1 MTKYKFANRM
11 ERMVSTEIRDLLKW
25 IADPTLLSFAGGLP
39 AAELFP
45 VSEIANVAHEVVER
59 EGKTILQYGSV
70 VGSLPLRE
78 KIAKRM
84 GDKFATKAVANDIM
98 VVSGSQQGLDL
109 VGKVF
114 LNPGDIVLVESPTYM
129 GMLNAFDQYEVS
141 YVEVPTDEQGV
152 IPEELERILRMVPR
166 VKLMY
171 VIPDF
176 QNPTGICWTMERR
189 RKFMEVIN
197 KYELPVVEDNPY
209 YEVRFEGETL
219 PALKSLDTKGLVMFM
234 GSFSKI
240 FCPGLRL
247 GWICADQEIIDK
259 LISVKQASVL
269 LTSNLDVSVAD
280 EYIATYDLD
289 GHVEEI
295 KNLYR
300 HRRDLI
306 IKCMEEKF
314 PAGVTWTHPHGGLF
328 LWLTFPEKISAFEV
342 FRACLNRK
350 VCAVPGDC
358 FYPYHKTD
366 RSMRV
371 NYSCM
376 TDDKIIEG
384 IDRMAQAI
392 KEVMEHGTGELR

>member
-59 EGKTILQYGSV
+59 EGRTILQYGSV

-84 GDKFATKAVANDIM
+84 GDKFGTKAVANDIM

-141 YVEVPTDEQGV
+141 YVEVPTDDQGV
-152 IPEELERILRMVPR
+152 IPEELEKILRMVPR

-171 VIPDF
+171 VVPDF
-176 QNPTGICWTMERR
+176 QNPTGICWTIERR
-189 RKFMEVIN
+189 RKFMEIIN

-209 YEVRFEGETL
+209 YELRYEGETL
-219 PALKSLDTKGLVMFM
+219 PA
-234 GSFSKI
+234 
-240 FCPGLRL
+240 
-247 GWICADQEIIDK
+247 
-259 LISVKQASVL
+259 
-269 LTSNLDVSVAD
+269 
-280 EYIATYDLD
+280 
-289 GHVEEI
+289 
-295 KNLYR
+295 
-300 HRRDLI
+300 
-306 IKCMEEKF
+306 
-314 PAGVTWTHPHGGLF
+314 
-328 LWLTFPEKISAFEV
+328 
-342 FRACLNRK
+342 
-350 VCAVPGDC
+350 
-358 FYPYHKTD
+358 
-366 RSMRV
+366 
-371 NYSCM
+371 
-376 TDDKIIEG
+376 
-384 IDRMAQAI
+384 
-392 KEVMEHGTGELR
+392 

>member
-59 EGKTILQYGSV
+59 EGRTILQYGSV

-84 GDKFATKAVANDIM
+84 GDKFGTKAVANDIM

-141 YVEVPTDEQGV
+141 YVEVPTDDQGV
-152 IPEELERILRMVPR
+152 IPEELEKILRMVPR

-171 VIPDF
+171 VVPDF

-189 RKFMEVIN
+189 RKFMEIIN

-209 YEVRFEGETL
+209 YELRYEGETL

-247 GWICADQEIIDK
+247 GWVCADQEIIDK

-269 LTSNLDVSVAD
+269 LTSNLDISVAD

-289 GHVEEI
+289 GHVEDI
-295 KNLYR
+295 KKLYR

-306 IKCMEEKF
+306 IKCMKEKF
-314 PAGVTWTHPHGGLF
+314 PKDVKWTHPEGGLF
-328 LWLTFPEKISAFEV
+328 LWLTFPENISAFEV
-342 FRACLNRK
+342 FRSCLNKK

-366 RSMRV
+366 RSLRV
-371 NYSCM
+371 NYSCLP
-376 TDDKIIEG
+376 DEKIIEG

-392 KEVMEHGTGELR
+392 KEVMAENK

>member
-59 EGKTILQYGSV
+59 EGRTILQYGSV

-84 GDKFATKAVANDIM
+84 GDKFGTKAVANDIM

-141 YVEVPTDEQGV
+141 YVEVPTDDQGV
-152 IPEELERILRMVPR
+152 IPEELEKILRMVPR

-171 VIPDF
+171 VVPDF
-176 QNPTGICWTMERR
+176 QNPTGICWTIERR
-189 RKFMEVIN
+189 RKFMEIIN

-209 YEVRFEGETL
+209 YELRYEGETL
-219 PALKSLDTKGLVMFM
+219 PAQLEPIVGL
-234 GSFSKI
+234 
-240 FCPGLRL
+240 
-247 GWICADQEIIDK
+247 
-259 LISVKQASVL
+259 
-269 LTSNLDVSVAD
+269 
-280 EYIATYDLD
+280 
-289 GHVEEI
+289 
-295 KNLYR
+295 
-300 HRRDLI
+300 
-306 IKCMEEKF
+306 
-314 PAGVTWTHPHGGLF
+314 
-328 LWLTFPEKISAFEV
+328 
-342 FRACLNRK
+342 
-350 VCAVPGDC
+350 
-358 FYPYHKTD
+358 
-366 RSMRV
+366 
-371 NYSCM
+371 
-376 TDDKIIEG
+376 
-384 IDRMAQAI
+384 
-392 KEVMEHGTGELR
+392 